1 MFHFFKKNIPQP
13 KEEAQE
19 PLSEFEQAAQYHCEV
34 RGLDDRPVFLADVK
48 DYDGDSFRL
57 FPTLDADA
65 PSVIYNSRY
74 KLVFRT
80 PCQPIPVWTG
90 RVRGSTYEFWKMDE
104 LTRLRD
110 EQRASFRQRVSL
122 SAVVRNLLG
131 LPENGETLTEAYYSR
146 DYDQCE
152 VLDVGM
158 GGLQLR
164 SSHSFSEN
172 DLLAVTGLR
181 LYHDPQ
187 PFSLPLQVRW
197 VSAGDGAYRYGCA
210 FRSVPEQEERRLCAA
225 MFSLQRA
232 SMGRI

>member
-1 MFHFFKKNIPQP
+1 MFHFFKKSVPQP
-13 KEEAQE
+13 EEEQK
-19 PLSEFEQAAQYHCEV
+19 PLSEFEQAARYHCEV

-152 VLDVGM
+152 ILDVGM

-164 SSHSFSEN
+164 SSHSFSQD

-197 VSAGDGAYRYGCA
+197 VSAGEGAYRYGCA

-232 SMGRI
+232 SMGRV

>member
-1 MFHFFKKNIPQP
+1 MFHFFKKSVSQITEEPEPQN
-13 KEEAQE
+13 
-19 PLSEFEQAAQYHCEV
+19 EFERAARYHCEV
-34 RGLDDRPVFLADVK
+34 RGLDDRPIFLADVK

-57 FPTLDADA
+57 FPTLDSDA
-65 PSVIYNSRY
+65 PSVIYNNRY

-80 PCQPIPVWTG
+80 PSQPTPVWTG

-131 LPENGETLTEAYYSR
+131 LPENGEILTSAYYSQ

-158 GGLQLR
+158 GGLQIS
-164 SSHSFSEN
+164 SSHPFRQN

-181 LYHDPQ
+181 LNHDPQ
-187 PFSLPLQVRW
+187 PFALPLQVRW
-197 VSAGDGAYRYGCA
+197 VAAEDGTYRCGCA
-210 FRSVPEQEERRLCAA
+210 FHAVPEQEERRLCAA

-232 SMGRI
+232 SLGRM

>member
-1 MFHFFKKNIPQP
+1 MFHLFKKSVPQP
-13 KEEAQE
+13 EEEQE
-19 PLSEFEQAAQYHCEV
+19 PGSEFEQAAQFHCEV

-80 PCQPIPVWTG
+80 PHQPIPVWTG

-152 VLDVGM
+152 ILDVGM

-164 SSHSFSEN
+164 SSHAFSED

-197 VSAGDGAYRYGCA
+197 VSAGDGAYCCGCA

-232 SMGRI
+232 SMGRV

>member
-1 MFHFFKKNIPQP
+1 MFRFFKKNISSPAEEP
-13 KEEAQE
+13 K
-19 PLSEFEQAAQYHCEV
+19 PLGAFEQAAQYRCEV

-48 DYDGDSFRL
+48 DYDGDSFHL

-80 PCQPIPVWTG
+80 PRQPNPVWTG

-110 EQRASFRQRVSL
+110 EQRASFRQRVFL

-131 LPENGETLTEAYYSR
+131 LPENGEVLTEAYYSK
-146 DYDQCE
+146 DYDRCE
-152 VLDVGM
+152 ILDVGM
-158 GGLQLR
+158 GGLQLQ
-164 SSHSFSEN
+164 SSHFFSKD

-181 LYHDPQ
+181 LFHDPQ

-197 VSAGDGAYRYGCA
+197 VSTDDGAYRCGCA
-210 FRSVPEQEERRLCAA
+210 FRSVSKQEERRFCAA
-225 MFSLQRA
+225 MFSLQRS
-232 SMGRI
+232 SMGRV

>member
-1 MFHFFKKNIPQP
+1 MFHFFKKSVPQP
-13 KEEAQE
+13 EEEQE

-34 RGLDDRPVFLADVK
+34 RGIDDRPVFLADVK
-48 DYDGDSFRL
+48 DFDGDSFRL

-65 PSVIYNSRY
+65 PSVIYNSHY

-80 PCQPIPVWTG
+80 PHQPIPVWTG
-90 RVRGSTYEFWKMDE
+90 RVRGSTYKFWKMDE
-104 LTRLRD
+104 LTRLKD

-131 LPENGETLTEAYYSR
+131 LPENGETLTAAYYSR

-152 VLDVGM
+152 ILDVGM

-164 SSHSFSEN
+164 SSHSFRMN

-197 VSAGDGAYRYGCA
+197 VSAGDGAYRCGCA
-210 FRSVPEQEERRLCAA
+210 FHSVPEQEERRLCAA

-232 SMGRI
+232 SMGRV

>member
-1 MFHFFKKNIPQP
+1 MFDFFKKSVPHT
-13 KEEAQE
+13 EEEQE

-48 DYDGDSFRL
+48 DFDGDSFCL

-80 PCQPIPVWTG
+80 LHQPIPVWTG
-90 RVRGSTYEFWKMDE
+90 RVRGSTYKFWKMDE

-122 SAVVRNLLG
+122 AAVVRNLLG

-152 VLDVGM
+152 ILDVGM
-158 GGLQLR
+158 KPGWIC
-164 SSHSFSEN
+164 S
-172 DLLAVTGLR
+172 
-181 LYHDPQ
+181 
-187 PFSLPLQVRW
+187 
-197 VSAGDGAYRYGCA
+197 
-210 FRSVPEQEERRLCAA
+210 
-225 MFSLQRA
+225 
-232 SMGRI
+232 